1 LFQSAISFCGENL
14 YNTSAREKA
23 FKPCSAHI
31 HGREARKMTE
41 NEKEKAAKPQSDW
54 DGYIIPHRTAASSD
68 I

>member
-1 LFQSAISFCGENL
+1 MDVGRIVDAFGGEI
-14 YNTSAREKA
+14 E
-23 FKPCSAHI
+23 
-31 HGREARKMTE
+31 MTE